1 LNTLQRAFVTVAVAA
16 AAVLA
21 HGCGFEL
28 RRTPEFQ
35 FRTIQLRG
43 FADNSA
49 LARELKRS
57 LAENPGTQVVEG
69 GAAAQ
74 VVLEALSE
82 TREKTVVASTAAGQV
97 REVQLRIRFNFRLR
111 TASGKELL
119 AATEILLVRDMS
131 YNESSALAK
140 EQEEALLYT
149 AMQSDIVAQVM
160 RRLAAV
166 AAP

>member
-1 LNTLQRAFVTVAVAA
+1 MRLRRLFVMAAVAA
-16 AAVLA
+16 AAVIA
-21 HGCGFEL
+21 NGCGFEL
-28 RRTPEFQ
+28 RLTPEFR

-57 LAENPGTQVVEG
+57 LAANPDTQVVESA
-69 GAAAQ
+69 AAAQ
-74 VVLEALSE
+74 VVLEALRD
-82 TREKTVVASTAAGQV
+82 TREKVVVASTAAGQV
-97 REVQLRIRFNFRLR
+97 REVQLRTRFNFRLR

-119 AATEILLVRDMS
+119 AATEILVVRDMS

-149 AMQSDIVAQVM
+149 AMQNDIVAQVM

-166 AAP
+166 ALP